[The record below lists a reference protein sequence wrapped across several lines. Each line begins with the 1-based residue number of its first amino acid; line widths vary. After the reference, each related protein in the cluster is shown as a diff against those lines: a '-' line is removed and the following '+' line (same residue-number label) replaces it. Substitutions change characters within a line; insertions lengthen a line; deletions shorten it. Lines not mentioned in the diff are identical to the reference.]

1 MNIVNLV
8 GRVGLDPE
16 IRYMEKDRVLAKV
29 KLATQEHFEHS
40 PQWHTVVFWGQT
52 AIIAEK
58 YLKKGSLVGI
68 LGRITYRYYEKEG
81 NKFLA
86 CEIVGER
93 LELLTPKETAQAD
106 NRDLYSSQVK
116 NQGTAP
122 GQPVLD
128 GLQATDDTE
137 DLPF

>member
-1 MNIVNLV
+1 MNIVNIV

-16 IRYMEKDRVLAKV
+16 IRYMEKDRVLAKIKV
-29 KLATQEHFEHS
+29 ATQEHFEHS

-52 AIIAEK
+52 AIVAEK

-81 NKFLA
+81 HKFLA

-93 LELLTPKETAQAD
+93 LELLTPRETAQAD
-106 NRDLYSSQVK
+106 SREDPRQSTIQP
-116 NQGTAP
+116 TAEKEP
-122 GQPVLD
+122 AAVNFE
-128 GLQATDDTE
+128 ATDGGD